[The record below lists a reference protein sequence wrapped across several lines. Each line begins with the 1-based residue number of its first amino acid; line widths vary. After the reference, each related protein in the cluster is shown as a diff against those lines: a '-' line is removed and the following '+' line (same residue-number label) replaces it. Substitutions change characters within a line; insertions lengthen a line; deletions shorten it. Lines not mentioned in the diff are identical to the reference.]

1 MTPDQE
7 LLSRYAEERDEA
19 AFAEVVRRHLNLVHA
34 AAARLTHGNA
44 PLAEDVTQAVFADL
58 ARKAGELRG
67 HASLTGWL
75 HTSTR
80 YAAAAAVRAEVRRQT
95 HEQEASAMNEIYQED
110 RTVGWTQLRP
120 VLDEAVGG
128 LAEEDRDAVLLR
140 FFQDKSH
147 REIGEALG
155 VSENAARMRVE
166 RAVERLRGQFV
177 RRGITASAALLS
189 SALGAQVVSPAAP
202 AGLGATVTSHSLA
215 GMANLKSAAGQVG
228 TRGMAA
234 KTKAALLGAGAVLAA
249 GAVIWITRGPQEAQP
264 LAPKAAVTA
273 STAIISNSTT
283 TPMNTQQLLSVAALV
298 AASAT
303 VTTASA
309 ATAASGPDAAMVVA
323 QNASD
328 GVSASADTA
337 GNVAATATVGAAS
350 ATPAQNAAANTAT
363 PAVITGIV
371 TWGQNGHGELGAGIT
386 GGPMVVGR
394 RNPVSNVPVLVDTS
408 GVLKGKTVVA
418 IACGGSYLAPALGPD
433 GKEIEIETRGNS
445 GITMIPNYSPED
457 GGGPGALHRLAL
469 CSDGTLVAW
478 GCDETGE
485 LGDGKSGPGVFSSEP
500 VLVNTRGALK
510 GQRITK
516 IAAGEGYSLAISA
529 EGKLY
534 AWGHFPWPMTINGR
548 FSSATP
554 VLINAPGLEDKK
566 VAMVSP
572 EGGLVLYTDGTLL
585 GLGNWYHYV
594 KGVGND
600 IQLFPPVVRPYARE
614 QSNLPPLD
622 LHLAGFDGNSTQGSK
637 PPQAPKPSVAR
648 LRLMNTDG
656 LLEGKTVV
664 TLLGGEGAVQ
674 TDDGKLALLAGG
686 ATSPGVLRPDQVA
699 MVVRFLNDAATPGA
713 PGVQTQRTITAVA
726 GSGGAGL
733 GLYSDGTLVTWGLG
747 DDGQW
752 GNGQTKPST
761 QGGHI
766 LADRPVAV
774 RSGGVLK
781 GKVVTAISSMSDEGF
796 LALCSDGTLVAWGTG
811 YLGGLGD
818 GRSGTMTSTGVD
830 YYHSAVPVKVD
841 QTGVLK
847 GKTIVAIAPG
857 MALFTEPANAAG
869 QN

>member
-7 LLSRYAEERDEA
+7 LLSRYAEQRDEA
-19 AFAEVVRRHLNLVHA
+19 AFAEVVRRHLDLVHA

-44 PLAEDVTQAVFADL
+44 PMAGDVTQAVFADL

-95 HEQEASAMNEIYQED
+95 HEQEASAMHEIHQED
-110 RTVGWTQLRP
+110 RAVGWTQLRP

-166 RAVERLRGQFV
+166 RAVEKLRGQFV
-177 RRGITASAALLS
+177 RRGITASATLLS

-202 AGLGATVTSHSLA
+202 AGLEVTVTSHSLA
-215 GMANLKSAAGQVG
+215 GMASLPTATGQAGA
-228 TRGMAA
+228 RGLA
-234 KTKAALLGAGAVLAA
+234 KGKAALLGTGVVLAA
-249 GAVIWITRGPQEAQP
+249 GAVMWMTRGPEVAQP
-264 LAPKAAVTA
+264 ATPKATVA
-273 STAIISNSTT
+273 SNLAIISNATT
-283 TPMNTQQLLSVAALV
+283 TPMNTKQLLSVAALA

-309 ATAASGPDAAMVVA
+309 ATAASGGDAATVVA
-323 QNASD
+323 QNASG

-337 GNVAATATVGAAS
+337 GNITATATIAGTS
-350 ATPAQNAAANTAT
+350 ATPAQNAAANPTT
-363 PAVITGIV
+363 PAVITGIA
-371 TWGQNGHGELGAGIT
+371 TWGQNGHGELGTGMT

-394 RNPVSNVPVLVDTS
+394 NNPASNVPVLVDTA

-418 IACGGSYLAPALGPD
+418 IACGGSYLAPGLGPD
-433 GKEIEIETRGNS
+433 GKELEIEVRGNS
-445 GITMIPNYSPED
+445 GVTMIPNYSQEA

-485 LGDGKSGPGVFSSEP
+485 LGDGKSGLGIFSSEP
-500 VLVNTRGALK
+500 VLVNTQGALK

-516 IAAGEGYSLAISA
+516 IAAGEGYSVAVSA

-534 AWGHFPWPMTINGR
+534 IWGHFPWPMRINGH

-554 VLINAPGLEDKK
+554 VLVNAPGLEDKQ

-585 GLGNWYHYV
+585 GLGYWYHYV

-600 IQLFPPVVRPYARE
+600 IQPFPSVVRPYARE
-614 QSNLPPLD
+614 HSGFPALN
-622 LHLAGFDGNSTQGSK
+622 LHLAGFDGNTTEENK
-637 PPQAPKPSVAR
+637 PAQTPKPAVTG
-648 LRLMNTDG
+648 LWLMNTDG
-656 LLEGKTVV
+656 LLEGKTV
-664 TLLGGEGAVQ
+664 TAILGGEGAVQ
-674 TDDGKLALLAGG
+674 MDDGKLALLAWGVSG
-686 ATSPGVLRPDQVA
+686 PGILRPDQVA
-699 MVVRFLNDAATPGA
+699 MVVRFLNDAAVPEAPGA
-713 PGVQTQRTITAVA
+713 RTRQAITAVA
-726 GSGGAGL
+726 ESGWAGL

-774 RSGGVLK
+774 RRGGVLK
-781 GKVVTAISSMSDEGF
+781 GKVVTAISSTPDEGF
-796 LALCSDGTLVAWGTG
+796 LALCSDGTLVAWGMG

-818 GRSGTMTSTGVD
+818 GQSGTMASTGIN
-830 YYHSAVPVKVD
+830 YYHSAVPVPVD

-857 MALFTEPANAAG
+857 MALFTEPAKPAG